1 MKFLFVCFEYCGDA
15 DVCSQ
20 CVKRLRAELQR
31 QGVASD
37 VLTYDWSGNET
48 AKTEDKLGTT
58 YTAKTWY
65 RHARLTRDSQGRIRM
80 SPVRWAKVLGTRGYA
95 MLTEG
100 KSYAQRGMPVGSTRA
115 LSQRLREL
123 CLQNQYDWVVSVSYP
138 FANHLAVL
146 NAGIQNTNIALYNM
160 DPYWNNQ
167 AYDPAKAA
175 ERAKEEVSVY
185 EKADHIFCTP
195 EQLSDYQNERFAK
208 VKNKITPLNYPN
220 FVKPQIERRSD
231 LRFDPNETNLLYLGT
246 IYGDIRKP
254 DALFRLFEQAA
265 QKEPGLHLYVIGK
278 KYGAD
283 ADRYLVEYGRR
294 LGDRLS
300 VCAPVPPDETADLMQ
315 QADILVNLGNT
326 MHNQM
331 PSKLLEYIATGKPIL
346 NISARRDCNTL
357 PLIER
362 YPLTFNCFSE
372 EIKNKNYTAEF
383 LHFCNAAKGKSIPW
397 EKLCELYPEQL
408 LSDIGSSILKIMI
421 ESDEDKN
428 RQNRLPSV

>member
-1 MKFLFVCFEYCGDA
+1 MKLMFVCSEYCGNADA
-15 DVCSQ
+15 GARCI
-20 CVKRLRAELQR
+20 KRLRAELQR

-146 NAGIQNTNIALYNM
+146 NAGLKNIKIALYNL
-160 DPYWNNQ
+160 DPYWNHQ
-167 AYDPAKAA
+167 TYDPAKAA
-175 ERAKEEVSVY
+175 KRAEEEAAVY
-185 EKADHIFCTP
+185 EKADHVFCTP
-195 EQLSDYQNERFAK
+195 EQLPDYQNERFDK

-254 DALFRLFEQAA
+254 DALFALFEQAV
-265 QKEPGLHLYVIGK
+265 KGEPRLHLYMIGK
-278 KYGAD
+278 KFGAQ
-283 ADRYLVEYGRR
+283 ADRYLVEYSQK

-315 QADILVNLGNT
+315 QADILVNLGNAI
-326 MHNQM
+326 HNQM
-331 PSKLLEYIATGKPIL
+331 PSKLLEYIAAGKPIL
-346 NISARRDCNTL
+346 NISIRRDCNTL
-357 PLIER
+357 PLMQR
-362 YPLTFNCFSE
+362 YPRAFQWFADDTPNEEAIDRFLDFCRTARQTPLSWQELTSLYPDQSL
-372 EIKNKNYTAEF
+372 YTVAE
-383 LHFCNAAKGKSIPW
+383 KMM
-397 EKLCELYPEQL
+397 EKLNAVAPEGVR
-408 LSDIGSSILKIMI
+408 DG
-421 ESDEDKN
+421 
-428 RQNRLPSV
+428 

>member
-1 MKFLFVCFEYCGDA
+1 MKLMFVCSEYCGNADA
-15 DVCSQ
+15 GARCI
-20 CVKRLRAELQR
+20 KRLRAELQR

-146 NAGIQNTNIALYNM
+146 NAGLKNIKIALYNL
-160 DPYWNNQ
+160 DPYWNHQ
-167 AYDPAKAA
+167 TYDPAKAA
-175 ERAKEEVSVY
+175 KRAEEEAAVY
-185 EKADHIFCTP
+185 EKADHVFCTP
-195 EQLSDYQNERFAK
+195 EQLPDYQNERFDK

-300 VCAPVPPDETADLMQ
+300 VCAPVPPGETADLMQ

-362 YPLTFNCFSE
+362 YPRAFQWFAADPPDEKAIARFLRFCKSARQTPISWQELT
-372 EIKNKNYTAEF
+372 
-383 LHFCNAAKGKSIPW
+383 G
-397 EKLCELYPEQL
+397 LYPEQSL
-408 LSDIGSSILKIMI
+408 HAVAKKVLETLNGISAEGV
-421 ESDEDKN
+421 
-428 RQNRLPSV
+428 RYG